1 MAEKI
6 KLFVNGVEVEVEA
19 GKNLI
24 DAIGAVGIEIPHLC
38 YHPALGA
45 DGNCR
50 MCLVGIEDGRPP
62 LVPACKTP
70 AQSGMKVLLDAAH
83 IKKIQHDVMEF
94 ELINHPTDCPICD
107 QAGECKL
114 QDYYM
119 TYGGQPSRMT
129 VPQVQKNKK
138 LDFGCGVVHDQ
149 ERCVTCGRCV
159 RFCRQITKT
168 GELGIINRTDDARVN
183 IFPGRPL
190 NNRYALNVVDLCPVG
205 AMTSKDFRFQ
215 QRVWFLKKAPGI
227 CHGCSK
233 GCNITIDHNQE
244 KYKDDIIYR
253 FRPRMNL
260 QVNGYFICDE
270 GRLSYKGENEGRL
283 TEARQSGKAR
293 SQDDVLAAAQQE
305 IDRAGEKTVILL
317 SPDCSLEQMVA
328 VKALAVKLGCF
339 LSGFSDGYIQE
350 GDGDDLLI
358 QDDKSANRAGLRLL
372 DIDCRREGFVQAIGE
387 GQLFLNFNNELN
399 RSVEEVEL
407 KNLLKGKKIVMAASH
422 DNPLA
427 AMADLAVPVATPSEY
442 DGCLIN
448 CDNILQSFV
457 AAVRKNHQPMD
468 IATLAVKLGSPLKNR
483 AEQFAELSK
492 YLGVLK
498 DYEADTLPAEGLKLT
513 DSEAANVT
521 A

>member
-1 MAEKI
+1 
-6 KLFVNGVEVEVEA
+6 
-19 GKNLI
+19 
-24 DAIGAVGIEIPHLC
+24 
-38 YHPALGA
+38 
-45 DGNCR
+45 
-50 MCLVGIEDGRPP
+50 
-62 LVPACKTP
+62 
-70 AQSGMKVLLDAAH
+70 
-83 IKKIQHDVMEF
+83 
-94 ELINHPTDCPICD
+94 
-107 QAGECKL
+107 
-114 QDYYM
+114 
-119 TYGGQPSRMT
+119 
-129 VPQVQKNKK
+129 
-138 LDFGCGVVHDQ
+138 
-149 ERCVTCGRCV
+149 
-159 RFCRQITKT
+159 
-168 GELGIINRTDDARVN
+168 
-183 IFPGRPL
+183 
-190 NNRYALNVVDLCPVG
+190 
-205 AMTSKDFRFQ
+205 
-215 QRVWFLKKAPGI
+215 
-227 CHGCSK
+227 
-233 GCNITIDHNQE
+233 
-244 KYKDDIIYR
+244 
-253 FRPRMNL
+253 MNL

-339 LSGFSDGYIQE
+339 LSGFSDGYIEE

-358 QDDKSANRAGLRLL
+358 QDDKSANRVGLKLL

-448 CDNILQSFV
+448 CDNILQSFI